1 MISAWY
7 LIPAVFVGV
16 AFGLMIV
23 ALVSANKD

>member
-7 LIPAVFVGV
+7 LIPAVFVGIV
-16 AFGLMIV
+16 FGLMIV